1 MLGQDGYAVREFR
14 RLHFVYHLL
23 EQCIRAPWVNGVRN
37 PSTTAAEA
45 VALGRYPENRALS
58 FVERWLKTPKIAHI
72 YPVSYLTAT

>member
-23 EQCIRAPWVNGVRN
+23 ETKQCLRAPWVNGVRN

-45 VALGRYPENRALS
+45 VAPDGYPEIPALS
-58 FVERWLKTPKIAHI
+58 FVERRLKTPKIAHI
-72 YPVSYLTAT
+72 YPSFT